1 MDRASWSDA
10 SGSVMEVNDLD
21 LAACT
26 PVNHLWPE
34 LVERLGCERSAR
46 AAQQAL
52 DLQAMRGSE
61 ATLPVVLVET
71 CGMALLER
79 AALRRATGLPWPEGP
94 GALLLFSRPRQELQ
108 VLQLER

>member
-1 MDRASWSDA
+1 
-10 SGSVMEVNDLD
+10 MELNDLD

-34 LVERLGCERSAR
+34 LVERLGMERSAR
-46 AAQQAL
+46 AARQAL
-52 DLQAMRGSE
+52 DLQAMRGS
-61 ATLPVVLVET
+61 ASTLPVLLVET

-79 AALRRATGLPWPEGP
+79 VALRRATGLPSPEGA

-108 VLQLER
+108 LLQFGS

>member
-1 MDRASWSDA
+1 
-10 SGSVMEVNDLD
+10 MEVNDLD

-26 PVNHLWPE
+26 PVNHLWGE
-34 LVERLGCERSAR
+34 LVERLGLERSTR

-61 ATLPVVLVET
+61 STMPVVLVET
-71 CGMALLER
+71 CGIALLER
-79 AALRRATGLPWPEGP
+79 TALRRATGLPWPEGH
-94 GALLLFSRPRQELQ
+94 GAVLLLSRPRLELQ